1 MYFLP
6 LRNIVFV
13 FIELF
18 YCRQLILFAYVENG
32 FWKMKH
38 WWWCSSGQ
46 VANVD
51 GTQYNAGEWVA
62 ASFYKALWRFISSE
76 CFFCLYPL
84 RTSRKSFRK
93 RFEVSAHGESH
104 FPNGLWFPRIANVI
118 SRMVCDFRA
127 RRKSFPERFGVSAHG
142 ESRFLN
148 GLVFPRMAKVIS
160 RMVWSFR
167 AWRKSL
173 PKWFGISAHGESCCS
188 NGLEFL
194 RLAKVISRMV
204 WSFRRTQKHLWE
216 VGLYVAVYLWLP
228 IIFLAL

>member
-1 MYFLP
+1 MCFPP

-18 YCRQLILFAYVENG
+18 YRRQLILFAYVENG

-84 RTSRKSFRK
+84 RASRKSFRK
-93 RFEVSAHGESH
+93 RFGVSAHCESH
-104 FPNGLWFPRIANVI
+104 FPNGLWFPR
-118 SRMVCDFRA
+118 
-127 RRKSFPERFGVSAHG
+127 
-142 ESRFLN
+142 L
-148 GLVFPRMAKVIS
+148 AKVIS

-167 AWRKSL
+167 AWRKSF
-173 PKWFGISAHGESCCS
+173 PEWFGVFAHGESIFPNS
-188 NGLEFL
+188 FVLAGLPQIAF
-194 RLAKVISRMV
+194 
-204 WSFRRTQKHLWE
+204 
-216 VGLYVAVYLWLP
+216 
-228 IIFLAL
+228 

>member
-18 YCRQLILFAYVENG
+18 YSRQLILFAYVENG

-84 RTSRKSFRK
+84 RTSRKLFRK
-93 RFEVSAHGESH
+93 
-104 FPNGLWFPRIANVI
+104 
-118 SRMVCDFRA
+118 
-127 RRKSFPERFGVSAHG
+127 RFGVSARG
-142 ESRFLN
+142 ESRFPK
-148 GLVFPRMAKVIS
+148 GLMFPRMSKVVS
-160 RMVWSFR
+160 RMVWSF
-167 AWRKSL
+167 
-173 PKWFGISAHGESCCS
+173 C
-188 NGLEFL
+188 
-194 RLAKVISRMV
+194 
-204 WSFRRTQKHLWE
+204 RTQKHLWE
-216 VGLYVAVYLWLP
+216 VGLCVAVCLWLP
-228 IIFLAL
+228 IIFFAL